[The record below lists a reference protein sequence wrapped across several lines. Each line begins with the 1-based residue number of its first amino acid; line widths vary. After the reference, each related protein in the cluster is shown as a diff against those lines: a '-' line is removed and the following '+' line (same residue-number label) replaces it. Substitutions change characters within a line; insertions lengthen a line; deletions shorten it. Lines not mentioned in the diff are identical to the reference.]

1 MKHALIII
9 AHSFIGTK
17 LLHGQRKSII
27 SCSDV
32 FVAKSSA
39 LWHQTCYLFRL
50 LAIVAFA

>member
-32 FVAKSSA
+32 FAQNQAHYGTKLVIYSGY
-39 LWHQTCYLFRL
+39 WQ
-50 LAIVAFA
+50 